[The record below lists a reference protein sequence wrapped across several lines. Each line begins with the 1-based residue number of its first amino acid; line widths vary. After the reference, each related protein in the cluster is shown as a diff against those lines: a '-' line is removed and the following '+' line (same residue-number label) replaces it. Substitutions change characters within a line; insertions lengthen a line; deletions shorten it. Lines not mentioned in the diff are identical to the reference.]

1 VSSGFIASGELK
13 VALFILGETGWAVR
27 SCNEISRKANM
38 PDELSG
44 GGPKRSR
51 VASQCRNKSTAA
63 SALTDDRRNEVMKTI
78 WVSAI
83 VATFVAAGS
92 AFAQE
97 TPPTENKGVS
107 VTPISAY
114 ELSKQGLK
122 DFDQRQMRIRQLK
135 MEPGGVA
142 ALHSHAQRPAFT
154 YVLSGTLLEHR
165 KGAPDRTYKAG
176 EVLVESSDVEHW
188 AENKGSEPVML
199 VSVDLFKE

>member
-1 VSSGFIASGELK
+1 MKLIWV
-13 VALFILGETGWAVR
+13 WAVF
-27 SCNEISRKANM
+27 
-38 PDELSG
+38 
-44 GGPKRSR
+44 
-51 VASQCRNKSTAA
+51 
-63 SALTDDRRNEVMKTI
+63 
-78 WVSAI
+78 
-83 VATFVAAGS
+83 ATFIAAGS
-92 AFAQE
+92 AFAQDA
-97 TPPTENKGVS
+97 PPTENKGVS
-107 VTPISAY
+107 VSPISSY

-142 ALHSHAQRPAFT
+142 AFHSHAQRPAFT

-176 EVLVESSDVEHW
+176 EVLVESTDVEHW